1 MTDPRL
7 TDPDLSLPL
16 PPPDGADPAATLSLG
31 ALAVWQTSLA
41 TLRAAASGAARLP
54 LLTGPAHPRL
64 ASGARILL
72 RTDGPGFLDAE
83 QAVRLD
89 IAGHPPAERRLTGQA
104 LADAL
109 DLLHEPAT
117 GRLLD
122 GLAAPVPVGAD
133 GVTVVAF
140 YLPAFHPF
148 AENDAAWGEGFTEW
162 ANVVGA
168 QPRFP
173 GHAMPL
179 LPADL
184 GFYDARLP
192 DVRRRQGE
200 LARQYGVDAFCYH
213 FYWFSGR
220 RVMPAV
226 LDDVLHSGQPALPFC
241 LCWANETWSRRW
253 DGSENEVIVA
263 QEHDPAT
270 DETLFADLLPFLGD
284 PRYLLVDGAPVLL
297 VYRMDILR
305 EPERVFAAWRAA
317 AVAHGF
323 PGLFIAAA
331 RSFGLMDAGAA
342 DATVEFPPHGL
353 DNTDVAGLV
362 APGVRTHT
370 QAGDGFTGRILD
382 YRSAV
387 VSAVAEG
394 GADPAPVPPR
404 IPGIMPRW
412 DNTPRRGDTSHL
424 FHGSTPAAF
433 GLWASLSLARAAALP
448 PGRRMMFVN
457 AWNEWGEGAMLEP
470 DRRFGRGYLEALRQA
485 RAGYAVGPAAEGRF
499 RLVSNL
505 PPDGAQHY
513 LDSFAET
520 VTLARQAL
528 ARLGGPP
535 LALRPGP
542 PEWLAGLTAA
552 DMAGLGTLD
561 HVHPA
566 LDAGRLVVQSGGV
579 ASVTGWAVMDPAS
592 PHEADRIAF
601 LALAD
606 PHSGVVRHHLPLT
619 RWTLRTDVRAAHA
632 PGLGDEAAYFGFTA
646 MLDLEGVAAG
656 TFGVQMLQAVGRHVV
671 RLDFGIKLLRV

>member
-1 MTDPRL
+1 MGT
-7 TDPDLSLPL
+7 
-16 PPPDGADPAATLSLG
+16 
-31 ALAVWQTSLA
+31 LAVWQTSLS
-41 TLRAAASGAARLP
+41 TLLAAAGGAGALP
-54 LLTGPAHPRL
+54 LLTGPVQPRL
-64 ASGARILL
+64 AAGARILL
-72 RTDGPGFLDAE
+72 RTDGPAFLDTE
-83 QAVRLD
+83 QVIRLD
-89 IAGHPPAERRLTGQA
+89 IAGHPPVERRLTGQA

-122 GLAAPVPVGAD
+122 GLQAPAPIGVD

-162 ANVVGA
+162 ANVIGA

-226 LDDVLHSGQPALPFC
+226 LDDVLYSGQPALPFC

-253 DGSENEVIVA
+253 DGSDHDVTIR

-270 DETLFADLLPFLGD
+270 DETLFADLLPFFSD
-284 PRYLLVDGAPVLL
+284 PRYLCVDGAPVLV
-297 VYRMDILR
+297 VYRMGILR

-331 RSFGLMDAGAA
+331 RTFGLTQAGPA
-342 DATVEFPPHGL
+342 DATLEFPPHGM
-353 DNTDVAGLV
+353 DNTDMAGLV
-362 APGVRTHT
+362 APGVRTYT

-382 YRSAV
+382 YRSV
-387 VSAVAEG
+387 VVNAVADGEG
-394 GADPAPVPPR
+394 DPAR
-404 IPGIMPRW
+404 LPGVMPRW
-412 DNTPRRGDTSHL
+412 DNTPRRGGTSHL

-457 AWNEWGEGAMLEP
+457 SWNEWGEGAMLEP
-470 DRRFGRGYLEALRQA
+470 DRTFGRAYLEALRQA
-485 RAGYAVGPAAEGRF
+485 RAGYLVSPEQEGRF
-499 RLVSNL
+499 RLVSGL
-505 PPDGAQHY
+505 PPDGAQRY
-513 LDSFAET
+513 LDGFAET
-520 VTLARQAL
+520 VALARQAL
-528 ARLGGPP
+528 ARLGGRP
-535 LALRPGP
+535 ARWSPGP
-542 PEWLAGLTAA
+542 PDWLAGLKAA
-552 DMAGLGTLD
+552 DAAGLGLLD
-561 HVHPA
+561 HMDPA
-566 LDAGRLVVQSGGV
+566 PDAGRMVVQADGV
-579 ASVTGWAVMDPAS
+579 ATVTGWAVMDAGS
-592 PHEADRIAF
+592 PHPADRVAF
-601 LALAD
+601 LVLAD
-606 PHSGVVRHHLPLT
+606 PQSGVVRHHLPLT
-619 RWTLRTDVRAAHA
+619 SWRLRTDVRDAHA
-632 PGLGDEAAYFGFTA
+632 PALADEAAYFGFTA
-646 MLDLEGVAAG
+646 AVAMEGVVPGAYG
-656 TFGVQMLQAVGRHVV
+656 LQVMQAVGSRVV
-671 RLDFGIKLLRV
+671 RLAFATRLFRV

>member
-1 MTDPRL
+1 MTDL
-7 TDPDLSLPL
+7 PDAIPL

-31 ALAVWQTSLA
+31 ALAVWQTSLS
-41 TLRAAASGAARLP
+41 TLLSAAGAAGRLP
-54 LLTGPAHPRL
+54 LLTGPVHPRL
-64 ASGARILL
+64 AAGARILL

-83 QAVRLD
+83 QVIRLD
-89 IAGHPPAERRLTGQA
+89 IAGHDPAERRLTGQA

-109 DLLHEPAT
+109 DLLHDPAT

-122 GLAAPVPVGAD
+122 GLAAPVPIGAD

-184 GFYDARLP
+184 GFYDLRLA

-200 LARQYGVDAFCYH
+200 LAQQYGVDAFCYH

-226 LDDVLHSGQPALPFC
+226 LDDVLYSGQPALPFC

-253 DGSENEVIVA
+253 DGSEHDVTLR

-270 DETLFADLLPFLGD
+270 DETLFADLLPFFSD
-284 PRYLLVDGAPVLL
+284 PRYLTVDGAPVLL

-323 PGLFIAAA
+323 SGLFIAAA
-331 RSFGLMDAGAA
+331 RTFGLTGAKAGAGAA

-362 APGVRTHT
+362 APGVRTYT
-370 QAGDGFTGRILD
+370 EAGDGFTGRILD

-387 VSAVAEG
+387 VNAVADG
-394 GADPAPVPPR
+394 DGDPSRIPLR
-404 IPGIMPRW
+404 IPGVMPRW
-412 DNTPRRGDTSHL
+412 DNTPRRGATSHL

-448 PGRRMMFVN
+448 PGQRMMFVN

-470 DRRFGRGYLEALRQA
+470 DRRFGRAYLEALRQA
-485 RAGYAVGPAAEGRF
+485 RSGYVVSPEGEGRF
-499 RLVSNL
+499 RLVSPL
-505 PPDGAQHY
+505 KPDGAQRY
-513 LDSFAET
+513 LDSFTET

-542 PEWLAGLTAA
+542 PEWLAGLKAA
-552 DMAGLGTLD
+552 DTAGIGTLD
-561 HVHPA
+561 HVRPA
-566 LDAGRLVVQSGGV
+566 PDAGRIVVQADGAV
-579 ASVTGWAVMDPAS
+579 TLTGWAVMDPGNA
-592 PHEADRIAF
+592 HGADRIAF
-601 LALAD
+601 LVLAD
-606 PHSGVVRHHLPLT
+606 PHSGVVRHHLPLA
-619 RWTLRTDVRAAHA
+619 RWTLRTDVRDVHA
-632 PGLGDEAAYFGFTA
+632 PGLADEAAWFGFTA
-646 MLDLEGVAAG
+646 TMGMEGVAAG
-656 TFGVQMLQAVGRHVV
+656 AWSVQLMQAAGDRTV
-671 RLDFGIKLLRV
+671 RLDFGAKLFRV